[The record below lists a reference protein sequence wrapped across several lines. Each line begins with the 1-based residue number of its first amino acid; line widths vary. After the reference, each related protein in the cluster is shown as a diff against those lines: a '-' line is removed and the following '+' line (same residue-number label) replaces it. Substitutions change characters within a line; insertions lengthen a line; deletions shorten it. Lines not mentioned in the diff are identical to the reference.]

1 MPLVAGM
8 PGTLDLSDSAAA
20 ETLDMVWEVLR
31 GVLQGLAMWWY
42 EHPHV
47 PREQVVA
54 VAMNTL
60 WVGFERVQL
69 GEAWRP

>member
-1 MPLVAGM
+1 MTAPVLSTKLVA
-8 PGTLDLSDSAAA
+8 DSPEAQA
-20 ETLDMVWEVLR
+20 LDMVWEVLR

-42 EHPHV
+42 EHPDV

-60 WVGFERVQL
+60 WVGFERVQR